1 MAVKDL
7 ASGGRLG
14 TQLGGLVSPFG
25 AFAGGVIGGAAGG
38 AYDLLTTSEEEKRKA
53 HLAERI
59 RELEM
64 REAGLT
70 PEEASIYRQSINAP
84 AIEEA
89 AAADARMQSAL
100 AMQGTGSGAL
110 MRDLQED
117 EAKKAEQL
125 QKTEL
130 GLMGADLQAKA
141 EQERELDR
149 LYDEQAGLA
158 EDPTESMLAFAD
170 EVEYQVAGAAEE
182 ASMNEAM
189 LNFLKGEGMDGSPEQ
204 QKELM
209 GFFSFLG
216 GLG

>member
-189 LNFLKGEGMDGSPEQ
+189 LNFLKGEGMDASPEQ

>member
-1 MAVKDL
+1 MAVKNL
-7 ASGGRLG
+7 ASGAALG
-14 TQLGGLVSPFG
+14 ARLGGLAGPGG
-25 AFAGGVIGGAAGG
+25 ALVGGVGGALASG
-38 AYDLLTTSEEEKRKA
+38 AYDLLTTSEEEKRRA

-100 AMQGTGSGAL
+100 AMKGTGSGAL
-110 MRDLQED
+110 MSKLQED
-117 EAKKAEQL
+117 EAKKAAQL
-125 QKTEL
+125 QKTEF

-170 EVEYQVAGAAEE
+170 EVEYQVTGAAEE
-182 ASMNEAM
+182 ASLNEAM
-189 LNFLKGEGMDGSPEQ
+189 LGFLKGEGMDGTPEER
-204 QKELM
+204 KDLM
-209 GFFSFLG
+209 GFISWMG
-216 GLG
+216 GQ